1 MCVLRSVVCGCDN
14 GIVNVVVH
22 GFVLFCVLMC
32 GLVMCV
38 SGLLGGELSG
48 VQVQHVHGS
57 GAEQHLHHQR
67 QPQLWVDR
75 TGRLGEEPVTETVE
89 GLDRVEGCHRDR
101 GGFEYG
107 RGLSWG
113 PGRD

>member
-22 GFVLFCVLMC
+22 GFVLFCVFMC

-57 GAEQHLHHQR
+57 GTEQHLHHQR
-67 QPQLWVDR
+67 QPQLWVDL

-89 GLDRVEGCHRDR
+89 GLDRVEGCHRDW
-101 GGFEYG
+101 GGFG
-107 RGLSWG
+107 
-113 PGRD
+113 